1 MNKILR
7 KKLPHIFAAALAIG
21 FIFPLAL
28 TSCGGASEAAEDE
41 YNTNDG
47 ADLEDSEYCKNLGNR
62 TSITLTG
69 VYGKKLLYVN
79 YNNAHPYN
87 GSPIHYNST
96 RFITSTSGIDD
107 ETPILTFAGQSSGR
121 SALSIAQA
129 MQAASRQRQKQTQN
143 PAMHTK
149 AFKEPQSLR
158 KTVLAGFSRRGRSA
172 ARSAAYNHDC
182 NKIYDNNQLVEGYRS
197 SSAPI
202 TRRIYVDVSNDM
214 NSYAAKD
221 ATLCAVGY
229 YNQQRPVVLVWVVN
243 EFLGNECAGTTVN
256 YDLAQDVADKF
267 AAHYYHERAIFGEE
281 YDFLFDA
288 SCHSSPT
295 GAYKIKDTGSLVNIV
310 IYDIANDHGQ
320 TNESGV
326 AGYFFG
332 AKDYFKNGNYRDARA
347 YSNKG
352 KYFYLDAAFCNN
364 GNGYANPSSTVSDL
378 AITTLF
384 HEFQHM
390 IHFGQK
396 TIYGIESDT
405 WYNEMLSMLC
415 EDIMAEQL
423 GTGNSA
429 PQTLRISDFKN
440 SYYLSG
446 IDEFREDNDYTISS
460 YANSYTFGAWLA
472 REFGG
477 PQFVST
483 MSKDHSRANM
493 ESVLYSIYANT
504 GRKYSRRQVYKLFIQ
519 ACIFRSPF
527 AEENGLPTLN
537 KDAEGSISAY
547 GYESTMTAIDLF
559 RNNDGPEIVANGH
572 SPDSPDIRPHGFVIH
587 SIGTATSDTVTLNFS
602 PRIDAREDV
611 MIYIQDDF

>member
-47 ADLEDSEYCKNLGNR
+47 ADLEDSEYCIKLGNR

-87 GSPIHYNST
+87 GSPILYNST

-121 SALSIAQA
+121 SALPSAQA

-182 NKIYDNNQLVEGYRS
+182 NTIYDNTNVLNSYQVGDE
-197 SSAPI
+197 
-202 TRRIYVDVSNDM
+202 RRIYVDVSNDM
-214 NSYAAKD
+214 NSYAPKE
-221 ATLCAVGY
+221 ATLCAVGS
-229 YNQQRPVVLVWVVN
+229 YNQTPVVLVWVVN
-243 EFLGNECAGTTVN
+243 ESLGNECAGTTVN

-267 AAHYYHERAIFGEE
+267 AAHYYQERAVFGEE

-295 GAYKIKDTGSLVNIV
+295 EAYKIEDTGSLVNIV

-320 TNESGV
+320 QENESGV

-415 EDIMAEQL
+415 EDLMADQL

-504 GRKYSRRQVYKLFIQ
+504 GRKYSRRQVYKLFLQ

-527 AEENGLPTLN
+527 AENNGLPTLN
-537 KDAEGSISAY
+537 KDAEGS
-547 GYESTMTAIDLF
+547 MTAIDLF
-559 RNNDGPEIVANGH
+559 RNNDGPEIVANGY
-572 SPDSPDIRPHGFVIH
+572 SPDIRPHGFVIH
-587 SIGTATSDTVTLNFS
+587 SIGKATSDTVTLNFS

>member
-96 RFITSTSGIDD
+96 RFITSTSGI
-107 ETPILTFAGQSSGR
+107 EEAPILTFAGQSSGR

-182 NKIYDNNQLVEGYRS
+182 NTIYDNNSVLNNYTPG
-197 SSAPI
+197 I
-202 TRRIYVDVSNDM
+202 TTRRIYVDVSNDM
-214 NSYAAKD
+214 NSYAEKD

-229 YNQQRPVVLVWVVN
+229 YNQQTPVVLVWVVN
-243 EFLGNECAGTTVN
+243 ESLSPDDECRGTTVN
-256 YDLAQDVADKF
+256 RALAQDVADKF

-281 YDFLFDA
+281 YDFLFDS
-288 SCHSSPT
+288 SCHSNPT
-295 GAYKIKDTGSLVNIV
+295 EAYKIEDTGSLVNIV

-332 AKDYFKNGNYRDARA
+332 AKDYFKQGNYRDARA

-364 GNGYANPSSTVSDL
+364 GNGYANPNSTVSDL

-415 EDIMAEQL
+415 EDLMADQL

-537 KDAEGSISAY
+537 KDAEGS
-547 GYESTMTAIDLF
+547 MTAIDLF
-559 RNNDGPEIVANGH
+559 RNNDGPEIVANGY
-572 SPDSPDIRPHGFVIH
+572 SPDIRPHGFVIH

-602 PRIDAREDV
+602 PRISSNEDV

>member
-7 KKLPHIFAAALAIG
+7 KKLPHIFAATLAIG

-28 TSCGGASEAAEDE
+28 TSCGGASEAEEDE

-96 RFITSTSGIDD
+96 RFITSTSGI
-107 ETPILTFAGQSSGR
+107 EEEAPILTFAGQSSGR

-172 ARSAAYNHDC
+172 ARSAAYNHDS
-182 NKIYDNNQLVEGYRS
+182 NTIYDNNQLVEGYT
-197 SSAPI
+197 PGI
-202 TRRIYVDVSNDM
+202 TTRRIYVDVSNDM

-221 ATLCAVGY
+221 ATLCAVGS
-229 YNQQRPVVLVWVVN
+229 YNQTPVVLVWVVN
-243 EFLGNECAGTTVN
+243 ESLGNECKGTTVN
-256 YDLAQDVADKF
+256 YNLAQDVADKF
-267 AAHYYHERAIFGEE
+267 AAHYYHEREIFGEE

-295 GAYKIKDTGSLVNIV
+295 EAYKIEDTGSLVNIV

-320 TNESGV
+320 INESGV

-332 AKDYFKNGNYRDARA
+332 AKDYFKNGNYSDARA
-347 YSNKG
+347 YSNQG

-415 EDIMAEQL
+415 EDLMAEQL

-493 ESVLYSIYANT
+493 ESVLYSIYVNT

-547 GYESTMTAIDLF
+547 GHESTMTAIDLF
-559 RNNDGPEIVANGH
+559 RNDDGPEIVANGY
-572 SPDSPDIRPHGFVIH
+572 SPDIRPHGFVIH

>member
-1 MNKILR
+1 MNKIPR

-28 TSCGGASEAAEDE
+28 TSCGGASEAEEDE

-96 RFITSTSGIDD
+96 RFITSTSGI
-107 ETPILTFAGQSSGR
+107 EEEAPILTFAGQSSGR

-158 KTVLAGFSRRGRSA
+158 KTVLAGFSRRDRSA

-182 NKIYDNNQLVEGYRS
+182 NTIYDNNSVLEGYT
-197 SSAPI
+197 PGI
-202 TRRIYVDVSNDM
+202 TTRRIYVDVSNDM

-221 ATLCAVGY
+221 ATLCAVGS
-229 YNQQRPVVLVWVVN
+229 YNQTPVVLVWVVN
-243 EFLGNECAGTTVN
+243 ESLGNECVGKTVN
-256 YDLAQDVADKF
+256 YALAQDVADKF
-267 AAHYYHERAIFGEE
+267 AAHYYHEREIFGEE

-295 GAYKIKDTGSLVNIV
+295 EAYKIEDTGSLVNIV

-332 AKDYFKNGNYRDARA
+332 AKDYFKRGNFRDARA
-347 YSNKG
+347 FSNQG

-415 EDIMAEQL
+415 EDLMADQL

-477 PQFVST
+477 PQFVRT

-504 GRKYSRRQVYKLFIQ
+504 GRKYSRRQVYKLFLQ

-559 RNNDGPEIVANGH
+559 RNDDGPEIVANGH

-587 SIGTATSDTVTLNFS
+587 SIGTATSHTVTLNFS

>member
-96 RFITSTSGIDD
+96 RFITSTSGI
-107 ETPILTFAGQSSGR
+107 EEEAPILTFAGQSSGR

-182 NKIYDNNQLVEGYRS
+182 NTIYNNTNVLNSYQIGDE
-197 SSAPI
+197 
-202 TRRIYVDVSNDM
+202 RRIFVDVSNDM

-229 YNQQRPVVLVWVVN
+229 YNQQTPVVLVWVVN
-243 EFLGNECAGTTVN
+243 ESLSPDDECRGTTVN
-256 YDLAQDVADKF
+256 QALAQDVADKF
-267 AAHYYHERAIFGEE
+267 AAHYYHEREIFGEE

-295 GAYKIKDTGSLVNIV
+295 EAYKIEDTGSLVNIV

-347 YSNKG
+347 YSNAG

-415 EDIMAEQL
+415 EDLMAEQL

-460 YANSYTFGAWLA
+460 YANSYTFGAWLT

-504 GRKYSRRQVYKLFIQ
+504 GRKYSRRQVYKLFLQ

-537 KDAEGSISAY
+537 KDAEGS
-547 GYESTMTAIDLF
+547 MTAIDLF
-559 RNNDGPEIVANGH
+559 KNDDGPEIVANGY
-572 SPDSPDIRPHGFVIH
+572 SPDIRPHGFVIH

-602 PRIDAREDV
+602 PRISSNEDV

>member
-7 KKLPHIFAAALAIG
+7 KKLPRIFAAALAIG

-96 RFITSTSGIDD
+96 RFITSTSGI
-107 ETPILTFAGQSSGR
+107 EEEAPILTFAGQSSGR

-129 MQAASRQRQKQTQN
+129 MQDASRQRQKQTQN

-182 NKIYDNNQLVEGYRS
+182 NTIYDNNSVLNNYTPG
-197 SSAPI
+197 I
-202 TRRIYVDVSNDM
+202 TTRRIYVDVSNDM

-243 EFLGNECAGTTVN
+243 EYLGNECAGTTVN
-256 YDLAQDVADKF
+256 QDLAQDVADKF
-267 AAHYYHERAIFGEE
+267 AAHYYHEREIFGEE

-295 GAYKIKDTGSLVNIV
+295 EAYKIEDTGSLVNIV

-415 EDIMAEQL
+415 EDLMADQL

-547 GYESTMTAIDLF
+547 GYESTMTAINLF
-559 RNNDGPEIVANGH
+559 RNNDGPEIVANGY
-572 SPDSPDIRPHGFVIH
+572 SPDIRPHGFVIH

>member
-7 KKLPHIFAAALAIG
+7 ESLSYIFAATLAIG
-21 FIFPLAL
+21 FILPLAF
-28 TSCGGASEAAEDE
+28 TSCGGAAEADEDE

-69 VYGKKLLYVN
+69 VYGKKLLYAN

-96 RFITSTSGIDD
+96 RFITSTSGIGE
-107 ETPILTFAGQSSGR
+107 ETPTLTFAGQSSGR
-121 SALSIAQA
+121 SALSPAQA
-129 MQAASRQRQKQTQN
+129 MQ
-143 PAMHTK
+143 PAMQQEQRPAIRVTT
-149 AFKEPQSLR
+149 FKEPQELR
-158 KTVLAGFSRRGRSA
+158 KTVLSGFSKRGRA
-172 ARSAAYNHDC
+172 ERSAAYMHY
-182 NKIYDNNQLVEGYRS
+182 NKTIYNNTNVLNSYQVGN
-197 SSAPI
+197 
-202 TRRIYVDVSNDM
+202 TRRIFVDVSNDM
-214 NSYAAKD
+214 NSYAEKD

-229 YNQQRPVVLVWVVN
+229 YNQQTPVVLVWVVN
-243 EFLGNECAGTTVN
+243 ESLGNECRGTTVN
-256 YDLAQDVADKF
+256 PELAQDVADKF

-281 YDFLFDA
+281 YDFLFD
-288 SCHSSPT
+288 SSYRSSPT
-295 GAYKIKDTGSLVNIV
+295 EDYKITDTGSLVNIV

-332 AKDYFKNGNYRDARA
+332 AKDYFKRGNFRDARA
-347 YSNKG
+347 YSNQG

-364 GNGYANPSSTVSDL
+364 GNGYANPDSKASNLS
-378 AITTLF
+378 ITTLF

-396 TIYGIESDT
+396 TIYGIDSDT

-415 EDIMAEQL
+415 EDLMAEQL
-423 GTGNSA
+423 ETSNSA
-429 PQTLRISDFKN
+429 PQTIRISDFKN
-440 SYYLSG
+440 TYYLSG
-446 IDEFREDNDYTISS
+446 IDEFREGNDYSISS

-477 PQFVST
+477 PQFVRS
-483 MSKDHSRANM
+483 MSQDHSRANM

-504 GRKYSRRQVYKLFIQ
+504 GIKYSRRQVYKLFIQ

-537 KDAEGSISAY
+537 KAAEGRISAY
-547 GYESTMTAIDLF
+547 GYESTMAAIDLF
-559 RNNDGPEIVANGH
+559 QNKSGPEIVANGY
-572 SPDSPDIRPHGFVIH
+572 SPDIRPHGFVIH
-587 SIGTATSDTVTLNFS
+587 SIGKATSDTVTLNFS
-602 PRIDAREDV
+602 PRISSNEDV
-611 MIYIQDDF
+611 MIYIQNDF

>member
-1 MNKILR
+1 
-7 KKLPHIFAAALAIG
+7 
-21 FIFPLAL
+21 
-28 TSCGGASEAAEDE
+28 
-41 YNTNDG
+41 
-47 ADLEDSEYCKNLGNR
+47 
-62 TSITLTG
+62 
-69 VYGKKLLYVN
+69 
-79 YNNAHPYN
+79 
-87 GSPIHYNST
+87 
-96 RFITSTSGIDD
+96 
-107 ETPILTFAGQSSGR
+107 
-121 SALSIAQA
+121 
-129 MQAASRQRQKQTQN
+129 
-143 PAMHTK
+143 
-149 AFKEPQSLR
+149 
-158 KTVLAGFSRRGRSA
+158 
-172 ARSAAYNHDC
+172 
-182 NKIYDNNQLVEGYRS
+182 
-197 SSAPI
+197 
-202 TRRIYVDVSNDM
+202 
-214 NSYAAKD
+214 
-221 ATLCAVGY
+221 
-229 YNQQRPVVLVWVVN
+229 
-243 EFLGNECAGTTVN
+243 
-256 YDLAQDVADKF
+256 
-267 AAHYYHERAIFGEE
+267 
-281 YDFLFDA
+281 LFDA

-295 GAYKIKDTGSLVNIV
+295 GAYKIEDTGSLVNIV

-364 GNGYANPSSTVSDL
+364 GNGYANPNSTVSDL

-415 EDIMAEQL
+415 EDLMAEQL

-504 GRKYSRRQVYKLFIQ
+504 GRKYSRRQVYKLFLQ

-537 KDAEGSISAY
+537 KDAEGS
-547 GYESTMTAIDLF
+547 MTAIDLF

>member
-1 MNKILR
+1 MKKILR

-21 FIFPLAL
+21 FTFPLAL

-96 RFITSTSGIDD
+96 RFITSTSGI
-107 ETPILTFAGQSSGR
+107 EEAPILTFAGQSSGR

-182 NKIYDNNQLVEGYRS
+182 NTIYNNTNVLNSYQVGDE
-197 SSAPI
+197 
-202 TRRIYVDVSNDM
+202 RRIFVDVSNDM

-243 EFLGNECAGTTVN
+243 ESLSPDDECRGTTVN
-256 YDLAQDVADKF
+256 RALAQDVADKF
-267 AAHYYHERAIFGEE
+267 AAHYYQERAVFGEE

-295 GAYKIKDTGSLVNIV
+295 EAYKITDTGSLVNIV

-320 TNESGV
+320 INESGV

-332 AKDYFKNGNYRDARA
+332 AKDYFKQGNYRDARA
-347 YSNKG
+347 YSNQG

-415 EDIMAEQL
+415 EDLMAEQL

-504 GRKYSRRQVYKLFIQ
+504 GREYSRRQVYKLFIQ

-527 AEENGLPTLN
+527 AEENSLPTLN

-547 GYESTMTAIDLF
+547 GHESTMTAIDLF
-559 RNNDGPEIVANGH
+559 KDDDGPEIVANGY
-572 SPDSPDIRPHGFVIH
+572 SPDIRPHGFVIH

-602 PRIDAREDV
+602 PRISSNEDV

>member
-1 MNKILR
+1 IE
-7 KKLPHIFAAALAIG
+7 
-21 FIFPLAL
+21 
-28 TSCGGASEAAEDE
+28 EAP
-41 YNTNDG
+41 T
-47 ADLEDSEYCKNLGNR
+47 
-62 TSITLTG
+62 
-69 VYGKKLLYVN
+69 
-79 YNNAHPYN
+79 
-87 GSPIHYNST
+87 
-96 RFITSTSGIDD
+96 
-107 ETPILTFAGQSSGR
+107 LTFAGQSSGR
-121 SALSIAQA
+121 SALPSAQA

-182 NKIYDNNQLVEGYRS
+182 NTIYNNTNVLNSYQVGDE
-197 SSAPI
+197 
-202 TRRIYVDVSNDM
+202 RRIFVDVSNDM
-214 NSYAAKD
+214 NNYAAKD
-221 ATLCAVGY
+221 ATLCAVGS
-229 YNQQRPVVLVWVVN
+229 YNQTPVVLVWVVN
-243 EFLGNECAGTTVN
+243 EFLGNECTGTTVN
-256 YDLAQDVADKF
+256 QDLAQDVADKF

-295 GAYKIKDTGSLVNIV
+295 EAYKIEDTGSLVNIV

-415 EDIMAEQL
+415 EDLMADQL

-537 KDAEGSISAY
+537 KDAEGS
-547 GYESTMTAIDLF
+547 MTAIDLF

>member
-21 FIFPLAL
+21 FTFPLAL

-96 RFITSTSGIDD
+96 RFITSTSGI
-107 ETPILTFAGQSSGR
+107 EEAPILTFAGQSSGR
-121 SALSIAQA
+121 STLSIAQA

-182 NKIYDNNQLVEGYRS
+182 NTIYDNNSVLNNYTPG
-197 SSAPI
+197 I
-202 TRRIYVDVSNDM
+202 TTRRIYVDVSNDM

-229 YNQQRPVVLVWVVN
+229 YNQQTPVVLVWVVN
-243 EFLGNECAGTTVN
+243 ESLSPDDECRGTTVN
-256 YDLAQDVADKF
+256 RALAQDVADKF
-267 AAHYYHERAIFGEE
+267 AAHYYHEREIFGEE

-295 GAYKIKDTGSLVNIV
+295 EAYKIEDTGSLVNIV

-320 TNESGV
+320 QENESGV

-332 AKDYFKNGNYRDARA
+332 AKDYFKQGNYRDARA

-415 EDIMAEQL
+415 EDLMAEQL

-429 PQTLRISDFKN
+429 PQKLRISDFKN

-537 KDAEGSISAY
+537 KDAEGS
-547 GYESTMTAIDLF
+547 MTAIDLF
-559 RNNDGPEIVANGH
+559 RNDDGPEIVANGY
-572 SPDSPDIRPHGFVIH
+572 SPDIRPHGFVIH

-602 PRIDAREDV
+602 PRISSNEDV

>member
-96 RFITSTSGIDD
+96 RFITSTSGIG
-107 ETPILTFAGQSSGR
+107 EEAPTLTFAGQSSGR

-182 NKIYDNNQLVEGYRS
+182 NTIYNNTNVLNSYQVGDE
-197 SSAPI
+197 
-202 TRRIYVDVSNDM
+202 RRIFVDVSNDM

-229 YNQQRPVVLVWVVN
+229 YNQQTPVVLVWVVN
-243 EFLGNECAGTTVN
+243 ESLSPDDECRGTTVN
-256 YDLAQDVADKF
+256 RALAQDVADKF
-267 AAHYYHERAIFGEE
+267 AAHYYHEREIFGEE

-295 GAYKIKDTGSLVNIV
+295 EAYKIEDTGSLVNIV

-415 EDIMAEQL
+415 EDLMAEQL

-537 KDAEGSISAY
+537 KDAEGS
-547 GYESTMTAIDLF
+547 MTAIDLF
-559 RNNDGPEIVANGH
+559 RNNDGPEIVANGY
-572 SPDSPDIRPHGFVIH
+572 SPDIRPHGFVIH

>member
-28 TSCGGASEAAEDE
+28 TSCGGASEAEEDK

-69 VYGKKLLYVN
+69 VYGKKLLYAN

-96 RFITSTSGIDD
+96 RFITSTSGIG
-107 ETPILTFAGQSSGR
+107 EEVPILTFAGQSSGR
-121 SALSIAQA
+121 SALPSAQA

-143 PAMHTK
+143 PAIHTK

-182 NKIYDNNQLVEGYRS
+182 NTIYDNNSVLEGYTPGS
-197 SSAPI
+197 T

-229 YNQQRPVVLVWVVN
+229 YNQQIPVVLVWVVN
-243 EFLGNECAGTTVN
+243 ESLGNECKGTTVN
-256 YDLAQDVADKF
+256 QDLAQDVADKF
-267 AAHYYHERAIFGEE
+267 AAHYYYEREIFGEE

-295 GAYKIKDTGSLVNIV
+295 EAYKIEDTGSLVNIV

-320 TNESGV
+320 QENESGV

-332 AKDYFKNGNYRDARA
+332 AKDYFKQGNYRDARR

-364 GNGYANPSSTVSDL
+364 GNGYANPSSTVSNL

-415 EDIMAEQL
+415 EDLMAEQL

-440 SYYLSG
+440 KYYLSG
-446 IDEFREDNDYTISS
+446 IDEFRDDDEDTNLSS

-527 AEENGLPTLN
+527 AEENSLPTLN
-537 KDAEGSISAY
+537 KDAEGS
-547 GYESTMTAIDLF
+547 MTAIDLF
-559 RNNDGPEIVANGH
+559 RNDDGPEIVANGY
-572 SPDSPDIRPHGFVIH
+572 SPDIRPHGFVIH

>member
-1 MNKILR
+1 
-7 KKLPHIFAAALAIG
+7 
-21 FIFPLAL
+21 
-28 TSCGGASEAAEDE
+28 
-41 YNTNDG
+41 
-47 ADLEDSEYCKNLGNR
+47 
-62 TSITLTG
+62 SITLTG
-69 VYGKKLLYVN
+69 VYGKKLLYAN

-96 RFITSTSGIDD
+96 RFITSTSGIG
-107 ETPILTFAGQSSGR
+107 EEAPTLTFAGQSSGR

-129 MQAASRQRQKQTQN
+129 MQSAMQQEQR
-143 PAMHTK
+143 PAMLVK
-149 AFKEPQSLR
+149 PFKEPQSLR
-158 KTVLAGFSRRGRSA
+158 KTVLSGFSKRGRA
-172 ARSAAYNHDC
+172 ERSAAYNHDC
-182 NKIYDNNQLVEGYRS
+182 NTIYDNNSVLNNYTPG
-197 SSAPI
+197 I
-202 TRRIYVDVSNDM
+202 TTRRIYVDVSNDM
-214 NSYAAKD
+214 NSYAEKD

-229 YNQQRPVVLVWVVN
+229 YNQQTPVVLVWVVN
-243 EFLGNECAGTTVN
+243 ESLGNECRGTTVN
-256 YDLAQDVADKF
+256 RALAQDVADKF

-281 YDFLFDA
+281 YDFLFDS
-288 SCHSSPT
+288 SCHSNPT
-295 GAYKIKDTGSLVNIV
+295 EAYKIEDTGSLVNIV

-415 EDIMAEQL
+415 EDLMAEQL

-493 ESVLYSIYANT
+493 ESVLFSIYANT

-537 KDAEGSISAY
+537 KDAEGS
-547 GYESTMTAIDLF
+547 MTAIDLF
-559 RNNDGPEIVANGH
+559 QNNSGPEIVANGY
-572 SPDSPDIRPHGFVIH
+572 SPDIRPHGFVIH

>member
-7 KKLPHIFAAALAIG
+7 KKLPHIFAATLAIG
-21 FIFPLAL
+21 FIFPLAF
-28 TSCGGASEAAEDE
+28 TSCGGASEAEEDE

-47 ADLEDSEYCKNLGNR
+47 ADLEDSEYCIKLGNR

-96 RFITSTSGIDD
+96 RFITSTSGI
-107 ETPILTFAGQSSGR
+107 EEAPILTFAGQSSGR

-172 ARSAAYNHDC
+172 ARSAAYNHDS
-182 NKIYDNNQLVEGYRS
+182 NAIYDNNKLVEGYRS

-243 EFLGNECAGTTVN
+243 EFLGNECKGTTVN
-256 YDLAQDVADKF
+256 RALAQDVADKF
-267 AAHYYHERAIFGEE
+267 AAHYYHEREIFGEE
-281 YDFLFDA
+281 YDFLFD
-288 SCHSSPT
+288 SSYRSSPT
-295 GAYKIKDTGSLVNIV
+295 KAYKITDTGSLVNIV

-332 AKDYFKNGNYRDARA
+332 AKDYFKRGNFRDARQ
-347 YSNKG
+347 YSNQG

-364 GNGYANPSSTVSDL
+364 GNGYANPESKASNLS
-378 AITTLF
+378 ITTLF

-415 EDIMAEQL
+415 EDLMAAQL
-423 GTGNSA
+423 ETSNSA
-429 PQTLRISDFKN
+429 PQTIRISDFKN
-440 SYYLSG
+440 TYYLSG
-446 IDEFREDNDYTISS
+446 IDEFREGNDYSISS

-477 PQFVST
+477 PQFVRS
-483 MSKDHSRANM
+483 MSQDHSRANM

-504 GRKYSRRQVYKLFIQ
+504 GIKYSRRQIYKLFIQ

-547 GYESTMTAIDLF
+547 GYESTMAAINLF
-559 RNNDGPEIVANGH
+559 QNKSGPEIVANGY
-572 SPDSPDIRPHGFVIH
+572 SPDIRPHGFVIH

-602 PRIDAREDV
+602 PRISSNEDV
-611 MIYIQDDF
+611 MIYIQDNF

>member
-7 KKLPHIFAAALAIG
+7 KKLPHIFAATLAIG
-21 FIFPLAL
+21 FTFPFAF
-28 TSCGGASEAAEDE
+28 TSCGGASEAEEDE

-87 GSPIHYNST
+87 GNPIHYNST
-96 RFITSTSGIDD
+96 RFITSTSGI
-107 ETPILTFAGQSSGR
+107 EEAPILTFAGQSSGR

-129 MQAASRQRQKQTQN
+129 MQAASRQRQKQTPN

-149 AFKEPQSLR
+149 AFTEPQSLR

-182 NKIYDNNQLVEGYRS
+182 NTIYDNNQLVEGYRS

-221 ATLCAVGY
+221 ATLCAVGS
-229 YNQQRPVVLVWVVN
+229 YNQTPVVLVWVVN
-243 EFLGNECAGTTVN
+243 EFLGNECKGTTVN

-267 AAHYYHERAIFGEE
+267 AAHYYHEREIFGEE

-295 GAYKIKDTGSLVNIV
+295 EAYKIEDTGSLVNIV

-320 TNESGV
+320 INESGV

-347 YSNKG
+347 YSNQG

-415 EDIMAEQL
+415 EDLMADQL

-537 KDAEGSISAY
+537 KDAEGS
-547 GYESTMTAIDLF
+547 MTAIDLF
-559 RNNDGPEIVANGH
+559 RNDDGPEIVANGY
-572 SPDSPDIRPHGFVIH
+572 SPDIRP
-587 SIGTATSDTVTLNFS
+587 
-602 PRIDAREDV
+602 PRLCNTFNRNCNKRHRYAKL
-611 MIYIQDDF
+611 

>member
-1 MNKILR
+1 
-7 KKLPHIFAAALAIG
+7 
-21 FIFPLAL
+21 
-28 TSCGGASEAAEDE
+28 
-41 YNTNDG
+41 
-47 ADLEDSEYCKNLGNR
+47 
-62 TSITLTG
+62 
-69 VYGKKLLYVN
+69 
-79 YNNAHPYN
+79 
-87 GSPIHYNST
+87 
-96 RFITSTSGIDD
+96 
-107 ETPILTFAGQSSGR
+107 
-121 SALSIAQA
+121 
-129 MQAASRQRQKQTQN
+129 
-143 PAMHTK
+143 
-149 AFKEPQSLR
+149 
-158 KTVLAGFSRRGRSA
+158 
-172 ARSAAYNHDC
+172 
-182 NKIYDNNQLVEGYRS
+182 
-197 SSAPI
+197 
-202 TRRIYVDVSNDM
+202 RRIYVDVSNDM

-243 EFLGNECAGTTVN
+243 EYLGNECAGTTVN
-256 YDLAQDVADKF
+256 QDLAQDVADKF
-267 AAHYYHERAIFGEE
+267 AAHYYHEREIFGEE

-295 GAYKIKDTGSLVNIV
+295 EAYKIEDTGSLVNIV

-332 AKDYFKNGNYRDARA
+332 AKDYFKQGNYRDARA

-415 EDIMAEQL
+415 EDLMAEQL

-477 PQFVST
+477 PQFVRS
-483 MSKDHSRANM
+483 MSQDHFRANM

-537 KDAEGSISAY
+537 KDAEGS
-547 GYESTMTAIDLF
+547 MTAIDLF
-559 RNNDGPEIVANGH
+559 RNNDGPEIVANGY
-572 SPDSPDIRPHGFVIH
+572 SPDIRPHGFVIH